1 MAFENPLIRP
11 SNVRKSSLD
20 YLWSDENFGDTLS
33 SSPTI
38 SMAFGIDDAVSKS
51 SDVIGNIVN
60 NGGEYN
66 PNDTT
71 DYSSY
76 TLNNPVESWQAWDQ
90 YGEKALNTLK
100 MFGIPSIMLKAAGS
114 AIEQNYANIYS
125 DLINNIV
132 GPYGGEMA
140 DKGSVL
146 GAFAKGLVPF
156 VDLTGDDVKSLKNL
170 RDQFDSTDATVGYF
184 NAAVDPVARQI
195 SESLVSNPSE
205 ITPAQFG
212 IIGYGVT
219 DYIQKQVA
227 SGDDL
232 NAAYAKA
239 AEYFAPETAISIPVA
254 ETTVIGQ
261 DLGTLD
267 NPLLSYTSD
276 TGPLTG
282 NAFNN
287 GYAAGTVWRDASGQV
302 ITSGDGAPIFTKE
315 GMLQAEV
322 EAQAAAKAEADR
334 VAAEQARQAEAARVA
349 AEQEAARQAAAA
361 EAARQAEAAR
371 LAAEAEAAKVAQARA
386 STTPVTGRS
395 GGTAYSGSFGGGWS
409 DGGSGVGVG
418 GGSVGAGGGNA
429 AGGYSY
435 GGW

>member
-38 SMAFGIDDAVSKS
+38 SMAFGVDDAVSKS

-76 TLNNPVESWQAWDQ
+76 TLNNPVESWQAWDK

-100 MFGIPSIMLKAAGS
+100 MFGIPSIMLKAVGS
-114 AIEQNYANIYS
+114 AVEQNYANIYS

-132 GPYGGEMA
+132 GPFGGEMA

-170 RDQFDSTDATVGYF
+170 RDQFDSTNATVGYF

-205 ITPAQFG
+205 ITPSQFG

-287 GYAAGTVWRDASGQV
+287 DYAAGTVWRDASGQV
-302 ITSGDGAPIFTKE
+302 ITSGDGTPIFTKE
-315 GMLQAEV
+315 GLLQAEV
-322 EAQAAAKAEADR
+322 EAQAKAEADR
-334 VAAEQARQAEAARVA
+334 VAAEK
-349 AEQEAARQAAAA
+349 AAA
-361 EAARQAEAAR
+361 EKAAAEKAAAEKAAAEKAAEKAAAEKAAAEKA
-371 LAAEAEAAKVAQARA
+371 AAEAEAKRIAALNISVDELNPSYSSSG
-386 STTPVTGRS
+386 STAYRS
-395 GGTAYSGSFGGGWS
+395 GSSSVSSGNE
-409 DGGSGVGVG
+409 GGSP
-418 GGSVGAGGGNA
+418 GGGNA
-429 AGGYSY
+429 SRGYVT